1 MLALGNWC
9 VGGRLR
15 LEIKALADACAWKLM
30 RWRTLALGN

>member
-1 MLALGNWC
+1 
-9 VGGRLR
+9 LR